1 MKYTLKEVKILVD
14 KAMELN
20 LFHSLQEDINNYPD
34 AEGLLEL
41 SKELKE
47 QDIDIN
53 KVYRIVETLPNG
65 KNQIYYTSKEGIID
79 ILKNDEYGFHFISN
93 EIEKIKNKSNQ
104 EIDDNMEEKE
114 NEQ

>member
-1 MKYTLKEVKILVD
+1 MSDLEVKILVD

-47 QDIDIN
+47 QNIDIN

-65 KNQIYYTSKEGIID
+65 KNQIYYTSKEGIIEL
-79 ILKNDEYGFHFISN
+79 LKDDEEGFDFISN
-93 EIEKIKNKSNQ
+93 EIKNIEKKINQ
-104 EIDDNMEEKE
+104 EMDDNEEEKE
-114 NEQ
+114 DER